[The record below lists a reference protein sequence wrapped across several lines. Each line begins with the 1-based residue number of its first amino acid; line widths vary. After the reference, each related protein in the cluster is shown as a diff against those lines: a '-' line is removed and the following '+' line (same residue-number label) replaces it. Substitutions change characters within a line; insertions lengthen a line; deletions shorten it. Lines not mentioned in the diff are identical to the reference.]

1 MHWLNLATARSMKC
15 LSKCMENKIRHT
27 TIAETITRIFLGV
40 FLLFAGIGH
49 LTFMRTAF
57 LAQVPNWVPM
67 KPDLVVLISGAVE
80 ILLGASLLLLS
91 KQRTTVGWMVAIFL
105 VAVFPGNI
113 AQLVNHNYAFGLNSD
128 LLLWLRLPFQ
138 PFLIALVLW
147 STGAWA
153 EWRNKTH
160 FNQQVHPTLQ

>member
-1 MHWLNLATARSMKC
+1 MD
-15 LSKCMENKIRHT
+15 NKITPLTKTQT
-27 TIAETITRIFLGV
+27 TTRILLGIFLI
-40 FLLFAGIGH
+40 FAGTGH

-67 KPDLVVLISGAVE
+67 NADLVVLLSGVVE
-80 ILLGASLLLLS
+80 LILGTSLLFLS
-91 KQRTTVGWMVAIFL
+91 KYRSTVGWIVALFL

-138 PFLIALVLW
+138 PLLIALVLW
-147 STGAWA
+147 STGAWG
-153 EWRNKTH
+153 EWRNKG
-160 FNQQVHPTLQ
+160 

>member
-1 MHWLNLATARSMKC
+1 MKNIFTQPTNNRT
-15 LSKCMENKIRHT
+15 KV
-27 TIAETITRIFLGV
+27 RILLGV
-40 FLLFAGIGH
+40 FFIFTGTGH

-67 KPDLVVLISGAVE
+67 EPNLVVLLSGVIE
-80 ILLGASLLLLS
+80 LILGASLIFLS
-91 KQRTTVGWMVAIFL
+91 GQQTTVGWIVALFL

-138 PFLIALVLW
+138 PILIATYAFGHGRIVRINLA
-147 STGAWA
+147 T
-153 EWRNKTH
+153 
-160 FNQQVHPTLQ
+160 